1 MKATVHDAAQQLGI
15 SSQTLRLWLRSGKCP
30 FGQAFTGSG
39 KNYVYYINSTALNE
53 YLTNKKVASAKAT
66 E

>member
-1 MKATVHDAAQQLGI
+1 MRSKVHEAAKQLEM

-39 KNYVYYINSTALNE
+39 KNYVYYINETALHE
-53 YLTNKKVASAKAT
+53 YLTNKKVASDKAT